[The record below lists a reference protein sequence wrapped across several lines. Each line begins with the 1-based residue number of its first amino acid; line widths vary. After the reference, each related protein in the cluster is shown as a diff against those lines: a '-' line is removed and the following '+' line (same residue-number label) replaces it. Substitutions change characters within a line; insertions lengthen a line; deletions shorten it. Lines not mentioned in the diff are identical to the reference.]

1 MTILLIIMVVK
12 DMTYSLVPLVRATP
26 HLRIISALSLHYP
39 RTIPASSPHLRS
51 VHCCRTAPEPCSTYR
66 APPPRAP
73 THPPTRPRQTGELMW
88 IHMYIV
94 FCEFIVKLI
103 TIQSFVV
110 FFLSRRAARVL
121 ALALSW
127 LHRRVQL
134 CSGGP

>member
-1 MTILLIIMVVK
+1 
-12 DMTYSLVPLVRATP
+12 
-26 HLRIISALSLHYP
+26 
-39 RTIPASSPHLRS
+39 
-51 VHCCRTAPEPCSTYR
+51 
-66 APPPRAP
+66 
-73 THPPTRPRQTGELMW
+73 MW

-121 ALALSW
+121 ALALSC